1 VSETAKRP
9 IEELLAD
16 WGELRWEAGE
26 NPHFDTERIYVIGDE
41 LSARLAQREAQIAQA
56 RALVSKWCDAAV
68 WEHDDMGNT
77 QSAQTFD
84 QCADEL
90 SALLDP
96 S

>member
-41 LSARLAQREAQIAQA
+41 LSARLAQREAQIAQVVEEMRKA
-56 RALVSKWCDAAV
+56 DSDACDTHCALLWKPTDW
-68 WEHDDMGNT
+68 
-77 QSAQTFD
+77 
-84 QCADEL
+84 ADRL